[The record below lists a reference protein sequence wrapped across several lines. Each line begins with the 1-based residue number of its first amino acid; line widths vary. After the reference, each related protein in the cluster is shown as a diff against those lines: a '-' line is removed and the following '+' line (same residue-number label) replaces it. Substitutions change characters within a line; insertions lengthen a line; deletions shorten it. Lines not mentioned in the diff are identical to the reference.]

1 MYKVGLEI
9 MIFMKFRALFVSGVI
24 FALAFASFTVS
35 GQDIQYSVELE
46 CEQKIVEV
54 DSDPANIIGGTTICT
69 VTNPSMHSEKI
80 SISVSSNSE
89 NVGVD
94 FSDSSIILDAESSE
108 DFTVTIT
115 PTGPMWA
122 SNYQITVLAEVVEV
136 NGVPPPSYQS
146 DESNVDYTV
155 VRYTDFIID
164 ECTAQSLTFGDTPA
178 PLSLYC
184 MVYSGS
190 NFYDEYTLKV
200 TEDSKSS
207 LEKYG
212 FKFNERDYGDGIQVA
227 EDYDGYVFYM
237 IDDLFTIDQVT
248 SEWTKVG
255 GEYPSISFKS
265 SIDIEV
271 ESVYSHSQGTP
282 HMEYGKVDVDAA
294 MAYDEEIHQE
304 IEDEANDDE
313 SFLPNIGLMPTIV
326 LVGIASVIKSRQTLR
341 DEN

>member
-1 MYKVGLEI
+1 MYKLGLE
-9 MIFMKFRALFVSGVI
+9 MMNFVKFRALLVSGVI
-24 FALAFASFTVS
+24 FALAFASHTVS

-89 NVGVD
+89 DVGVD
-94 FSDSSIILDAESSE
+94 FSDSSINLGAESSE

-115 PTGPMWA
+115 PNGPMWA

-146 DESNVDYTV
+146 DESNVDYSV

-164 ECTAQSLTFGDTPA
+164 ECTAQSLTFGETPA

-190 NFYDEYTLKV
+190 NFYDEYILKV

-212 FKFNERDYGDGIQVA
+212 FTFNERDYGDGIQIA
-227 EDYDGYVFYM
+227 EDYDGYAFFM
-237 IDDLFTIDQVT
+237 IDDC
-248 SEWTKVG
+248 
-255 GEYPSISFKS
+255 
-265 SIDIEV
+265 
-271 ESVYSHSQGTP
+271 TP
-282 HMEYGKVDVDAA
+282 
-294 MAYDEEIHQE
+294 
-304 IEDEANDDE
+304 
-313 SFLPNIGLMPTIV
+313 
-326 LVGIASVIKSRQTLR
+326 
-341 DEN
+341 

>member
-1 MYKVGLEI
+1 
-9 MIFMKFRALFVSGVI
+9 
-24 FALAFASFTVS
+24 
-35 GQDIQYSVELE
+35 
-46 CEQKIVEV
+46 
-54 DSDPANIIGGTTICT
+54 
-69 VTNPSMHSEKI
+69 MHSEKI

-89 NVGVD
+89 DVGVD
-94 FSDSSIILDAESSE
+94 FSDSSINLGAESSE

-115 PTGPMWA
+115 PNGPLWA

-146 DESNVDYTV
+146 DESNVDYSV

-164 ECTAQSLTFGDTPA
+164 ECTAQSLTFGETPA

-190 NFYDEYTLKV
+190 NFYDEYILKV

-212 FKFNERDYGDGIQVA
+212 FTFNERDYGDGIQVA
-227 EDYDGYVFYM
+227 EDYDGYVFFM
-237 IDDLFTIDQVT
+237 IEDLYTIDQVT

-271 ESVYSHSQGTP
+271 ESVYSRSQGTP
-282 HMEYGKVDVDAA
+282 HIEYGKADVDAA
-294 MAYDEEIHQE
+294 MAYDEDIHQD
-304 IEDEANDDE
+304 IMDEANSDE
-313 SFLPNIGLMPTIV
+313 SFLASIGMMPTIV
-326 LVGIASVIKSRQTLR
+326 LVGIASVVKSRQTSR

>member
-1 MYKVGLEI
+1 MYKLGLE
-9 MIFMKFRALFVSGVI
+9 MMVFVNFRALFVSGVI
-24 FALAFASFTVS
+24 FALAFASLTVS

-54 DSDPANIIGGTTICT
+54 DSDPANMIGGTTICT
-69 VTNPSMHSEKI
+69 VTNPSMHNEKI

-89 NVGVD
+89 DVGVD
-94 FSDSSIILDAESSE
+94 FSDSSINLGAESSE

-115 PTGPMWA
+115 PSGPMWA

-146 DESNVDYTV
+146 DESNVDYSV

-164 ECTAQSLTFGDTPA
+164 ECAAQSLTFDETPA

-190 NFYDEYTLKV
+190 NFYDEYILKV

-212 FKFNERDYGDGIQVA
+212 FTFNERDYGDGIQVA
-227 EDYDGYVFYM
+227 EDYDGYVFFM
-237 IDDLFTIDQVT
+237 IDDLYTIDQVT

-271 ESVYSHSQGTP
+271 ESVYSRSQGTP
-282 HMEYGKVDVDAA
+282 HMEYSKVDVDAA

-304 IEDEANDDE
+304 IVDEANDDD

-326 LVGIASVIKSRQTLR
+326 LVGIASVVKSRQTSN

>member
-1 MYKVGLEI
+1 
-9 MIFMKFRALFVSGVI
+9 
-24 FALAFASFTVS
+24 
-35 GQDIQYSVELE
+35 
-46 CEQKIVEV
+46 
-54 DSDPANIIGGTTICT
+54 
-69 VTNPSMHSEKI
+69 MHSEKI

-94 FSDSSIILDAESSE
+94 FSDSSISLDAESSE
-108 DFTVTIT
+108 DFTVRIT

-122 SNYQITVLAEVVEV
+122 GNYQITVLAEVVEV
-136 NGVPPPSYQS
+136 NGVPPPTYQS

-155 VRYTDFIID
+155 VRYTDFIIE
-164 ECTAQSLTFGDTPA
+164 ECTARSLTFGDTPA

-212 FKFNERDYGDGIQVA
+212 FTFNERDYGDGIQVA

-271 ESVYSHSQGTP
+271 ESVYSRNQGTP

-294 MAYDEEIHQE
+294 MAFDDEIHQE

-326 LVGIASVIKSRQTLR
+326 LVGIASVIKSRQNLR

>member
-1 MYKVGLEI
+1 MYKLGLERKNPV
-9 MIFMKFRALFVSGVI
+9 KFRALLVSGVI
-24 FALAFASFTVS
+24 FALGLASLTVS

-54 DSDPANIIGGTTICT
+54 DSDPANIVGGTTICT

-89 NVGVD
+89 DVGVD
-94 FSDSSIILDAESSE
+94 FSDSSINLGAESSE

-115 PTGPMWA
+115 PNGPLWA

-146 DESNVDYTV
+146 DESNVDYSV

-164 ECTAQSLTFGDTPA
+164 ECTAQSLTFGETPA

-190 NFYDEYTLKV
+190 NFYDEYILKV

-212 FKFNERDYGDGIQVA
+212 FTFNERDYGDGIQVA
-227 EDYDGYVFYM
+227 EDYDGYVFFM
-237 IDDLFTIDQVT
+237 IEDLYTIDQVT

-271 ESVYSHSQGTP
+271 ESVYSRSQGTP
-282 HMEYGKVDVDAA
+282 HIEYGKADVDAA
-294 MAYDEEIHQE
+294 MAYDEDIHQD
-304 IEDEANDDE
+304 IMDEENSDE
-313 SFLPNIGLMPTIV
+313 SFLASIGMMPTIV
-326 LVGIASVIKSRQTLR
+326 LVGIASVVKSRQTSR

>member
-1 MYKVGLEI
+1 

>member
-1 MYKVGLEI
+1 MYKLGLE
-9 MIFMKFRALFVSGVI
+9 MIIFVKFRELLVYGVI
-24 FALAFASFTVS
+24 FALTFTSFTVS
-35 GQDIQYSVELE
+35 GQDIQYSVEIE
-46 CEQKIVEV
+46 CQQNSVEV
-54 DSDPANIIGGTTICT
+54 DSDPANIVGGTAICT

-89 NVGVD
+89 DVGVD
-94 FSDSSIILDAESSE
+94 FSDSSISLDAESSE

-164 ECTAQSLTFGDTPA
+164 ECTAQSLTFGETPA

-190 NFYDEYTLKV
+190 NFYDEYILKV

-212 FKFNERDYGDGIQVA
+212 FTFNERDYGDGIQVA

-271 ESVYSHSQGTP
+271 ESVYSRTQGTP

-304 IEDEANDDE
+304 IVDEANNDE
-313 SFLPNIGLMPTIV
+313 SILASIGMMPTIV
-326 LVGIASVIKSRQTLR
+326 LVGIASVVKSRQTSR
-341 DEN
+341 DED

>member
-1 MYKVGLEI
+1 MYKLGLERKNPV
-9 MIFMKFRALFVSGVI
+9 KFRALLVSGVI
-24 FALAFASFTVS
+24 FALALASLTVS

-54 DSDPANIIGGTTICT
+54 DSDPANIVGGTTICT

-89 NVGVD
+89 DVGVD
-94 FSDSSIILDAESSE
+94 FSDSSINLGAESSE

-115 PTGPMWA
+115 PNGPLWA

-146 DESNVDYTV
+146 DESNVDYSV

-164 ECTAQSLTFGDTPA
+164 ECTAQSLTFGETPA

-190 NFYDEYTLKV
+190 NFYDEYILKV
-200 TEDSKSS
+200 SEDSKSS

-212 FKFNERDYGDGIQVA
+212 FTFNERDYGDGIQVA
-227 EDYDGYVFYM
+227 EDYDGYVFFM
-237 IDDLFTIDQVT
+237 IEDLYTIDQVT

-271 ESVYSHSQGTP
+271 ESVYSRSQGTP
-282 HMEYGKVDVDAA
+282 HIEYGKADVDAA
-294 MAYDEEIHQE
+294 MAYDEDIHQD
-304 IEDEANDDE
+304 IMDEENSDE
-313 SFLPNIGLMPTIV
+313 SFLASIGMMPTIV
-326 LVGIASVIKSRQTLR
+326 LVGIASVVKSRQTSR

>member
-9 MIFMKFRALFVSGVI
+9 MIFMKFRALFVSSVI

-326 LVGIASVIKSRQTLR
+326 LVGIASIIKSRQTLR

>member
-326 LVGIASVIKSRQTLR
+326 LVGIASIIKSRQTLR

>member
-1 MYKVGLEI
+1 
-9 MIFMKFRALFVSGVI
+9 MILFVKFRALLVFCAI
-24 FALAFASFTVS
+24 FALAFASITVS
-35 GQDIQYSVELE
+35 GQDIQYSVEIE
-46 CEQKIVEV
+46 CEQNSIEV
-54 DSDPANIIGGTTICT
+54 DSDPSNIVSGTTICT

-80 SISVSSNSE
+80 EISVSSNSE
-89 NVGVD
+89 DVGVG
-94 FSDSSIILDAESSE
+94 FSDSSINLDAESSE
-108 DFTVTIT
+108 DFIVTIT
-115 PTGPMWA
+115 PNGPMWA
-122 SNYQITVLAEVVEV
+122 SNYEITVLAEVVEV
-136 NGVPPPSYQS
+136 NGAPPPSYQS

-164 ECTAQSLTFGDTPA
+164 ECTAQSLTFGDNPA

-190 NFYDEYTLKV
+190 NFYDEYILKV

-212 FKFNERDYGDGIQVA
+212 FMFNEQDYGDGVQIA
-227 EDYDGYVFYM
+227 EDYDGYAFFM

-271 ESVYSHSQGTP
+271 ESVYSRSQGTP
-282 HMEYGKVDVDAA
+282 HMEYSKVDVDAA
-294 MAYDEEIHQE
+294 MAYDEEIHQD
-304 IEDEANDDE
+304 IVDEANNDE
-313 SFLPNIGLMPTIV
+313 SFLSSIGLMPTIV
-326 LVGIASVIKSRQTLR
+326 LIGIASVVKSRQTSR

>member
-1 MYKVGLEI
+1 M
-9 MIFMKFRALFVSGVI
+9 SCVI
-24 FALAFASFTVS
+24 FALTFASLTVS
-35 GQDIQYSVELE
+35 GQDIQYSVEIE
-46 CEQKIVEV
+46 CQQNSVEV
-54 DSDPANIIGGTTICT
+54 DSDPTNIVGGTTICT
-69 VTNPSMHSEKI
+69 VTNPSMHTEKI
-80 SISVSSNSE
+80 AISVSSNSE
-89 NVGVD
+89 DVGVD
-94 FSDSSIILDAESSE
+94 FSDSSISLDAESSE

-115 PTGPMWA
+115 PNGPMWA

-136 NGVPPPSYQS
+136 NGAPPPSYQY

-184 MVYSGS
+184 MVYSES
-190 NFYDEYTLKV
+190 NFYDEYNLKV
-200 TEDSKSS
+200 TENSKSS

-212 FKFNERDYGDGIQVA
+212 FAFNERDYGDGIQIA
-227 EDYDGYVFYM
+227 EDYDGYAFFM

-271 ESVYSHSQGTP
+271 ESVYSRSQGTP
-282 HMEYGKVDVDAA
+282 HTEYGKVDIDAA
-294 MAYDEEIHQE
+294 MAYDEEIHQD
-304 IEDEANDDE
+304 IVDEANDDE
-313 SFLPNIGLMPTIV
+313 SILPSIGIMPTIV
-326 LVGIASVIKSRQTLR
+326 LVGIASVVKSRQTSR